1 MRIFKQNQDMSIEDI
16 TNKIRIQKILLIAVC
31 TLHLFSSFRNE
42 VKFVEKRVNGVTRI
56 DTIQQLVVLKSGLTE
71 IKVDR
76 NKNIPNFCNNPGS
89 LRRTSIKEVNDL
101 AIGIIQAPSG
111 EFLYFA
117 NKEHGFQAL
126 EIVLKKIY
134 WNKTIE
140 ETINKFA
147 PSFENNTSNYID
159 KICSKLKC
167 TSNTKIKDLNL
178 KGLMEVI
185 GNIEGFK
192 IN

>member
-1 MRIFKQNQDMSIEDI
+1 MKIFKTNENLELIDI
-16 TNKIRIQKILLIAVC
+16 TNKIRLQKILLVSVC
-31 TLHLFSSFRNE
+31 TLYFFSSFRNE
-42 VKFVEKRVNGVTRI
+42 VKFVEKKVNGITRI
-56 DTIQQLVVLKSGLTE
+56 DTVQQLVVLKSGLTE

-89 LRRTSIKEVNDL
+89 LRPSSIKEINNL
-101 AIGIIQAPSG
+101 AIGVIQAPSG
-111 EFLYFA
+111 EFLFFA

-126 EIVLKKIY
+126 EIVLRKVY
-134 WNKTIE
+134 WNKTVE

-147 PSFENNTSNYID
+147 PSFENNTSDYIN

-192 IN
+192 K